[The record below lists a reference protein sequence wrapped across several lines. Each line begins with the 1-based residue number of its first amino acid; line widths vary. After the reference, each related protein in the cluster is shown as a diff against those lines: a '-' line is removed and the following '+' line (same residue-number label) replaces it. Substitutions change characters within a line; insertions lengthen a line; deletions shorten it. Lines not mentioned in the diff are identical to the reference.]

1 MMLLGPRTAWI
12 SPAALLLTGAILPL
26 DGTAQNQMP
35 PRMANQRGLNQSVVL
50 RGGGYGPT
58 MQQLHVLRQYPM
70 AAVRANPQIV
80 SGETRFDFTPVL
92 NNPKALINVGQRL
105 HAMPQQV
112 EVKEETAEVNEIDQG
127 LVIHQVLSYRILPG
141 KCADAASKD
150 AMARA
155 GISCFTRAP
164 MEQRIAAFSN
174 PADPHYVA
182 DPGKRQ
188 AAIAAFQKNSALED
202 AESTKQIAQLR
213 QALADPAKRA
223 AITQQVGADEAAR
236 MQAMNDV
243 QLRDEVINTAV
254 QRIEDVEF
262 VPRIPTANYAHPRT
276 SLRIE
281 PGGAELA
288 AGQGLLRGGGS
299 SPQFPKLLRVI
310 PGNAYRSL
318 GNSNGPGGDQVSDL
332 DLGTYI
338 YLTGFTLGHDYEWSR
353 EVDVTVNW
361 CIVGCSDT
369 YSLKVWAGFNY
380 GFGLRFPIQTQ
391 LKYHN
396 VVHANNSAQATMTAT
411 YEPIQGTA
419 QDFASTGLASDQIF
433 DGKELVAQVGADAG
447 FSVNL
452 PILSGNNQ
460 ISVGIDF
467 TDYLPSP
474 YKGGHF
480 TPPAPGTGGINS
492 PFILDQLDLLG
503 GLLNFGVVGGQ
514 VFPAVNINLH
524 SNKLQFT
531 VNDEI
536 THRATLVAA
545 TNQPVNLGVNNTS
558 IHDSHFS
565 FGGPVYNLGFTLT
578 PGIDAR
584 LFVDIAVWSDHWDW
598 PIWFPQLSVDLPPG
612 GKDFTCHAG
621 TTCFLDFQPEHQA
634 AITGGIDQE
643 LAALKCQH
651 EGNTMV
657 CPTYKGYLAC
667 QNALR
672 SHPLGW
678 QSCNPGMA
686 VKQGEAADQMLMRGQ
701 CQHNGG
707 GIGNYFCPMQSGML
721 GLCNTFLN
729 NGAVLSCQVLV
740 PPSTDQ
746 ILKRGG
752 CRENP
757 GPPGNYVCPKGMFG
771 LCQLY
776 VKNKVIL
783 GCTQGN

>member
-1 MMLLGPRTAWI
+1 MLLSPRTAWI
-12 SPAALLLTGAILPL
+12 SPAALLLTATILPVHA
-26 DGTAQNQMP
+26 TAQAQMS
-35 PRMANQRGLNQSVVL
+35 REANQRGLSQSVIL
-50 RGGGYGPT
+50 RGGGFAPT

-70 AAVRANPQIV
+70 ASVRSNPQV
-80 SGETRFDFTPVL
+80 SSGEVRFDFTPIF
-92 NNPKALINVGQRL
+92 NNPKALTNVAQRL

-112 EVKEETAEVNEIDQG
+112 EIKEETADVSEIDQG

-150 AMARA
+150 ALARA

-164 MEQRIAAFSN
+164 MNERIAAFSN
-174 PADPHYVA
+174 PSDAHYVA

-188 AAIAAFQKNSALED
+188 AAIAAFQRNSALED
-202 AESTKQIAQLR
+202 AESTKHIGELR
-213 QALADPAKRA
+213 QALANPTQRA
-223 AITQQVGADEAAR
+223 AISAQVGAAETAR
-236 MQAMNDV
+236 MQTLNDD

-254 QRIEDVEF
+254 QRVEDVAF
-262 VPRIPTANYAHPRT
+262 VPRLPSANYAHFHDN
-276 SLRIE
+276 LQIE
-281 PGGAELA
+281 PNASELA
-288 AGQGLLRGGGS
+288 AGESLLHGGTS
-299 SPQFPKLLRVI
+299 TNFPKLLRIV
-310 PGNAYRSL
+310 PGTSYRSL
-318 GNSNGPGGDQVSDL
+318 GNSAGPGGDQVSDL

-353 EVDVTVNW
+353 EVDVTINW
-361 CIVGCSDT
+361 CIFGCSDT

-391 LKYHN
+391 MKYHS
-396 VVHANNSAQATMTAT
+396 VVHSNNSAQATMTVS
-411 YEPIQGTA
+411 YEPIQGSV
-419 QDFASTGLASDQIF
+419 QDFESTGLESDQIF
-433 DGKELVAQVGADAG
+433 NGKELVAQVGADAG

-452 PILSGNNQ
+452 PVLSGSNQ
-460 ISVGIDF
+460 LSVGVDF
-467 TDYLPSP
+467 TQWLPSP
-474 YKGGHF
+474 YTGGSF
-480 TPPAPGTGGINS
+480 KPPAPGTGGINS
-492 PFILDQLDLLG
+492 PFIFDQIDLLG

-536 THRATLVAA
+536 THRPTLVEA
-545 TNQPVNLGVNNTS
+545 TNQSVNLAVNNS
-558 IHDSHFS
+558 SMHDSHFS

-634 AITGGIDQE
+634 AVTTGIDKDLTALGCRQE
-643 LAALKCQH
+643 A
-651 EGNTMV
+651 NMMS
-657 CPTYKGYLAC
+657 CPTYKGVIAC

-678 QSCNPGMA
+678 QSCDPNSMGD
-686 VKQGEAADQMLMRGQ
+686 KQGQAADRTLIGGG

-707 GIGNYFCPMQSGML
+707 GIGNYLCPGENGML
-721 GLCNTFLN
+721 ALCNTMLN
-729 NGAVLSCQVLV
+729 NGAVLSCDIQV
-740 PPSTDQ
+740 PASTDQ

-757 GPPGNYVCPKGMFG
+757 GPPGNYACPSGMIG

-783 GCTQGN
+783 GCTQSH